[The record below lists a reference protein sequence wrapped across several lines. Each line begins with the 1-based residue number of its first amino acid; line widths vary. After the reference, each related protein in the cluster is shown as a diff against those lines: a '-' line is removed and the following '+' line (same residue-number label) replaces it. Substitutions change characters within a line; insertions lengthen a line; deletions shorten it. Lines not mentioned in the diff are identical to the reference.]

1 MTLRQHVIGFR
12 RSDATFFKV
21 NRALM
26 IKLRCPETT
35 GFDYPMTLRY
45 TPEKLNPHCLLAYL
59 QVLRPLQA
67 QTMADEMKIRQKRY
81 ISLPEQELLRQC
93 EARNL

>member
-1 MTLRQHVIGFR
+1 MKQ
-12 RSDATFFKV
+12 
-21 NRALM
+21 
-26 IKLRCPETT
+26 
-35 GFDYPMTLRY
+35 RY
-45 TPEKLNPHCLLAYL
+45 TPEKLNPETDDSFRLLTYL

-67 QTMADEMKIRQKRY
+67 PTTAHEMKIWQKRY